1 MVEHLSILVENFPG
15 APNQTRCFSHI
26 LNLVAK
32 SVLHQFDA
40 PKKKAN
46 EDSDDLVE
54 ATSVL
59 AELTR
64 ELELDESAEEDQED
78 EEGQDDS
85 KADDADKEDNEPH
98 DERDGMLEDELLELE
113 ASLIPARLMLAKVKF
128 DSYVSLSIS
137 DIICTASSTLKRHQ
151 ELVYHP
157 SPSME
162 LQA

>member
-32 SVLHQFDA
+32 SVLRQFDA

-78 EEGQDDS
+78 EEGEDDS
-85 KADDADKEDNEPH
+85 RADDADKEDNELH
-98 DERDGMLEDELLELE
+98 NECDGMLEDELLELE

-137 DIICTASSTLKRHQ
+137 DTICTASSTLKRHQ
-151 ELVYHP
+151 ELVHHP